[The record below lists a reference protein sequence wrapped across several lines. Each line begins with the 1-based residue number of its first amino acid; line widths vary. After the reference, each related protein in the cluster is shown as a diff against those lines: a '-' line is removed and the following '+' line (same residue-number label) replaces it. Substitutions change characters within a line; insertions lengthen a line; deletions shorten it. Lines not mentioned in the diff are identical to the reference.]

1 MKELERITIKNGV
14 EFLNV
19 PADRFKTNEM
29 MISFVL
35 PLSADTASRN
45 ALLLQLLSRCS
56 KAYPNIQ
63 ALNRKLAMLYGASLN
78 TNVTKQGKYQILTL
92 FLSALDDRFSIDNEA
107 ISEESAKL
115 LLSLLFSPKL
125 DNDGCFFSEDIEREK
140 SVLAEKLESEANEKR
155 LYSLRRLEEEMF
167 RDEAF
172 GVNPLGTLDA
182 IKKVTKEDLKAALND
197 FTCKAKTMIL
207 SVGNASK
214 DNIKAL
220 IEASFSSIERD
231 YTELEKAE
239 LVPFAK
245 EVKTVEERQAVK
257 QGKLVLGFRVNLDSA
272 DDRTTAMRIFTD
284 VFGGGP
290 YSKLF
295 MNVREKLSLC
305 YYCSARYLRRNN
317 CIIIQCGCEEEN
329 MDKAVNE
336 ILNQIE
342 DIKNGNF
349 ETEFDSSKKGLT
361 DSVRSV
367 IDDSTVLLGWY
378 LSQVTDGEALTP
390 EEVIAQY
397 EEVSFDDIRY
407 SASLLSLDTVYKLM
421 SVKEA
426 E

>member
-1 MKELERITIKNGV
+1 MKELERITVKSGV

-19 PADRFKTNEM
+19 PANRFKTNEM

-35 PLSADTASRN
+35 PLSVETASRN
-45 ALLLQLLSRCS
+45 ALLLQLMSRCS
-56 KAYPNIQ
+56 KDYPDIQ

-78 TNVTKQGKYQILTL
+78 TNVVKQGKYQVLTL
-92 FLSALDDRFSIDNEA
+92 FLSALDDRFSIDGEK
-107 ISEESAKL
+107 ISEDSAAL
-115 LLSLLFSPKL
+115 LLSLLFNPKL
-125 DNDGCFFSEDIEREK
+125 DENGFFFADDIEREK
-140 SVLAEKLESEANEKR
+140 SVLAEKLESELNEKR
-155 LYSLRRLEEEMF
+155 LYALRRLEEEMF
-167 RDEAF
+167 KGEAF
-172 GVNPLGTLDA
+172 GVNPRGSLEA
-182 IKKVTKEDLKAALND
+182 IKNVTKEDLKAALDD
-197 FTCKAKTMIL
+197 FTRKAKIMIL

-220 IEASFSSIERD
+220 IETSFSGVERD
-231 YTELEKAE
+231 YTELEKVD

-245 EVKTVEERQAVK
+245 ETKTVEERQAVK
-257 QGKLVLGFRVNLDSA
+257 QGKLVLGFRVNLDSE
-272 DDRTTAMRIFTD
+272 DDKTTAMRIFCD

-329 MDKAVNE
+329 MDKAVSE

-349 ETEFDSSKKGLT
+349 ETEFDSSKKSLK
-361 DSVRSV
+361 DSVKSV

-378 LSQVTDGEALTP
+378 LSQITDDEALTP
-390 EEVIAQY
+390 EEVISQY
-397 EEVSFDDIRY
+397 EMVSFDEIKN

-421 SVKEA
+421 STKEA